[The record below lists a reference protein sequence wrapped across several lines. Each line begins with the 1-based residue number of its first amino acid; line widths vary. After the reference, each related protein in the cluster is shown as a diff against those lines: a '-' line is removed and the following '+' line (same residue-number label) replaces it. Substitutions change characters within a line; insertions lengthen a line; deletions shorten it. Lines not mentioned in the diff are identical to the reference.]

1 MNSFEVNVDENEN
14 ENIDVDVDKNAIDED
29 KPNESK
35 MPNKRARNYSSVM
48 WNFFR
53 SMFYLVMG
61 KSGVNANI
69 V

>member
-35 MPNKRARNYSSVM
+35 MPNKRARNYSS
-48 WNFFR
+48 
-53 SMFYLVMG
+53 LV
-61 KSGVNANI
+61 
-69 V
+69 